1 MLPPTPD
8 RTTGPDSART
18 ALDWLRRLLV
28 CNPLFLGSAALLLFA
43 LNRLSVDPGFLE
55 REEAKLLFN
64 FTALEGYEIL
74 VVATALLLS
83 RRALWYDSAL
93 LVVLD
98 QGLALA
104 PFLLVTQGVMID
116 PVLGTVLV
124 GTASLMAVSRIWAVR
139 RGYPRFQIPGRLLA
153 IGAGILLLNLSL
165 PLRLQAVVRAGT
177 VTDWEPY
184 NDVFWLALLPLLILS
199 VHWLPRPARDGI
211 LPPERPWLP
220 LLVAGL
226 WIGAT
231 GVHGWSC
238 AYIGKQPMTAAFLA
252 PAAMAA
258 AWVVALRLEDFV
270 RVPSRNLRLAT
281 WALAAAAPLMAVGHE
296 RLFPFL
302 AAAGAMTL
310 VRQAMIHR
318 SEATLLRAA
327 AGLSA
332 SAAFLS
338 LPSEWIQM
346 VPGINGRGAWVL
358 ATSGFLAVVAS
369 LLRRDA
375 RSGLIAGA
383 FIGAGVLRCL
393 PAPDAN
399 LALQAAFAWFII
411 HSLSWRDVP
420 EPGRDWVRN
429 AVLTAWL
436 FVSWNRPAAAEPSAM
451 TLGFVAGTVLAAAW
465 ARVARRR
472 GWAHLPQL
480 PATAALLAATTP
492 GGWILQNGPTGLLA
506 LAGSLL
512 LFAGGC
518 LLAWTR
524 SRWER

>member
-1 MLPPTPD
+1 MLPQNPD
-8 RTTGPDSART
+8 RTTVPDSARSG
-18 ALDWLRRLLV
+18 LGWLRRLLV

-124 GTASLMAVSRIWAVR
+124 ATASLMAVSRIWAVR
-139 RGYPRFQIPGRLLA
+139 RGYPRFPIPGRLLA

-199 VHWLPRPARDGI
+199 VLALPRPDHKGALSPG
-211 LPPERPWLP
+211 RPWLP

-270 RVPSRNLRLAT
+270 RVPSRNLRLST
-281 WALAAAAPLMAVGHE
+281 WALAAAAPLVSAGHGHLFPLLAAVG
-296 RLFPFL
+296 
-302 AAAGAMTL
+302 AMAL

-332 SAAFLS
+332 SAALLT
-338 LPSEWIQM
+338 LPLEWIQT

-358 ATSGFLAVVAS
+358 AISGILAVVAS

-375 RSGLIAGA
+375 RSGLVAGA
-383 FIGAGVLRCL
+383 FIGVGVLRCL

-436 FVSWNRPAAAEPSAM
+436 FVSWNRSSSAEPSAM
-451 TLGFVAGTVLAAAW
+451 TLGFVAGALLATAW
-465 ARVARRR
+465 ASVARRR
-472 GWAHLPQL
+472 GWAHLPQV
-480 PATAALLAATTP
+480 PATAALLAVTTP
-492 GGWILQNGPTGLLA
+492 GGWILQHGPTGLLA